1 MGGYQAQLAP
11 HQLQQHNTHALQMQ
25 QQQQPQSLPTDLTA
39 TTTAT
44 ATSKTQSSALA
55 PTVKHQQL
63 HQHPHK
69 KARSNKQQQ
78 QQQHLHPHPH
88 SHLHP
93 HPGQGHVHHRHQ
105 HRHCHRQHQPLASY
119 YPTGQYYD
127 DLEEVAV
134 RQGARRPSMRRT
146 LLPAENACNC
156 VSCYALAPLCG
167 QVPAP
172 RPQRSL
178 SQQQLRRHQR
188 LSGGLLDRHVGV
200 SKWCSESDISVLEQ
214 VQEDEPN
221 TMTTDERYEDSNDYD
236 DFDLDFDDMD
246 ETTAS
251 GYPQR
256 QLRHGQQPRAVHS
269 NEETD
274 MYVDRA
280 QLRQLAAPALLA
292 ARQKSQSTES
302 FFEQPNEEGSLYM
315 YGGRRRIVAKAPS
328 VVNIYERV
336 PNSMD
341 SDIGYGKFQAS
352 GRRAQYYNKPKLPA
366 PSWRGKRQPTLA
378 THLQKADKK
387 PYENTSSNSNNKRQ
401 LTNSS
406 NNNDDILKNN
416 KKNFNSKNKSITA
429 GTAAT
434 KSLTTATAATVT
446 ATATSKQPPPTAA
459 AAATAT
465 ATATA
470 QTTTKAVA
478 TATNTNNAQPAQ
490 RTGRTASRLDISDME
505 SIYGYLKPRKPR
517 SLSLKKIQILDY

>member
-1 MGGYQAQLAP
+1 K
-11 HQLQQHNTHALQMQ
+11 
-25 QQQQPQSLPTDLTA
+25 TDLTA
-39 TTTAT
+39 TTTTATT

-55 PTVKHQQL
+55 PTVKHQTH
-63 HQHPHK
+63 HQHPHH
-69 KARSNKQQQ
+69 KARNNKQQQ

-88 SHLHP
+88 PHPHLHP
-93 HPGQGHVHHRHQ
+93 HPAHGQVHHRHQ
-105 HRHCHRQHQPLASY
+105 HRHCHRQHQPSY

-146 LLPAENACNC
+146 LLPPAENACNC

-178 SQQQLRRHQR
+178 SHQQLRRHQR
-188 LSGGLLDRHVGV
+188 LSGGLLDRHGTGQVA
-200 SKWCSESDISVLEQ
+200 KWCSESDISVLEQ

-221 TMTTDERYEDSNDYD
+221 TQTTDNDHD

-251 GYPQR
+251 GYLQR
-256 QLRHGQQPRAVHS
+256 PLRHVQ
-269 NEETD
+269 ETD

-336 PNSMD
+336 PSSTLDTDM
-341 SDIGYGKFQAS
+341 GY

-366 PSWRGKRQPTLA
+366 PSWRGKRQPTMA
-378 THLQKADKK
+378 THFQKADKK
-387 PYENTSSNSNNKRQ
+387 PHDNNNNKRQ
-401 LTNSS
+401 LTNGS
-406 NNNDDILKNN
+406 NNNDDKN
-416 KKNFNSKNKSITA
+416 NFNSKNKSITT

-434 KSLTTATAATVT
+434 KSLATATAA
-446 ATATSKQPPPTAA
+446 AATSKQPPPTAA
-459 AAATAT
+459 ATTTTTTTAT
-465 ATATA
+465 ATAA
-470 QTTTKAVA
+470 ATT
-478 TATNTNNAQPAQ
+478 NINNAQ